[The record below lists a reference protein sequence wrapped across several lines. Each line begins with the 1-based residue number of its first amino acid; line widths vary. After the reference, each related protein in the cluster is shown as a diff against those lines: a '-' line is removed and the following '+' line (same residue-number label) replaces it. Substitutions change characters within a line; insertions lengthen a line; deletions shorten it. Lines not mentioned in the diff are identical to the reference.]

1 MGWVYLIRAAAL
13 NLLLVRL
20 AVRLYRMPDRRQATS
35 SLFHY
40 SMLYLAL
47 LFLFLAV
54 DRSMQLQNPFL
65 GRPGAV
71 IRGIVSNSEEPRLD
85 SMPLNSVIYGLTYA
99 ESLGYA

>member
-1 MGWVYLIRAAAL
+1 MTVLASPSASSEWRGLGIPNEAAAL

-20 AVRLYRMPDRRQATS
+20 AVRLYRMPDRRQAS

-71 IRGIVSNSEEPRLD
+71 IRGNRL
-85 SMPLNSVIYGLTYA
+85 
-99 ESLGYA
+99 EQ